1 MTTRSLGPL
10 SRDAVVA
17 RARSVIGKATVYKLG
32 QGGRDPHALHPGVV
46 RMVEGFATYE
56 CDCSGFAAWCV
67 GVDRYL
73 PNVGAAEADA
83 YQWFETSNLAKDV
96 LRDDW
101 PNLRKVLWQA
111 ALPGDLLVWGD
122 REGSQGHVG
131 VVASLGQVG
140 PETVVHCS
148 AGNFRRE
155 KDAIQETGVELF
167 LRNHAL
173 VAHVAWVGA

>member
-1 MTTRSLGPL
+1 VSARSLGPL
-10 SRDAVVA
+10 ARDAVVA
-17 RARSVIGKATVYKLG
+17 RARKAIGHATVYKLG
-32 QGGRDPHALHPGVV
+32 QGGRDPLAQHPGAVLT
-46 RMVEGFATYE
+46 VEGFTQYL

-73 PNVGAAEADA
+73 PNVGGDAAEA

-96 LRDDW
+96 EREDW
-101 PNLRKVLWQA
+101 PNLSKVLWQA

-122 REGSQGHVG
+122 RNGSQGHVG
-131 VVASLGQVG
+131 VVASLGQTG

-148 AGNFRRE
+148 MGNFRRE
-155 KDAIQETGVELF
+155 KDAIRETGVELF